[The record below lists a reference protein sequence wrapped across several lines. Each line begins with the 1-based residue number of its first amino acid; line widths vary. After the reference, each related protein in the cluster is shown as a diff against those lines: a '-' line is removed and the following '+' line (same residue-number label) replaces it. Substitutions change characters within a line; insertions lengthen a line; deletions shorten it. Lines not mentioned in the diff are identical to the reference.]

1 MLEIN
6 ARSMPR
12 TACAQSFKLAV
23 LLRCYAS
30 IVMKIIPE
38 HLAALLKL
46 PVKF

>member
-1 MLEIN
+1 MLKVS
-6 ARSMPR
+6 ARDR
-12 TACAQSFKLAV
+12 LCTVRAQSFKIAV
-23 LLRCYAS
+23 LLRCHAL